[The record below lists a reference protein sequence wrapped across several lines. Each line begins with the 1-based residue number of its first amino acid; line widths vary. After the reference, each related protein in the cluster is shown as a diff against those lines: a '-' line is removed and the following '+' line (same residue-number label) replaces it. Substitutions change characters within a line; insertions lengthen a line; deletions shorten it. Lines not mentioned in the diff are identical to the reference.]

1 MQPTWVSKDAQ
12 TFLIALLV
20 LKFIGHNIIKLF
32 GELQFYC
39 IGKEKQVN
47 YNYLIVGHNQG
58 AAVLYMAKQFSP
70 QCTAQHYRDVH
81 VSHFTC
87 HISCVTCLVSHVTC
101 HMSRFMCHLSRVM
114 CHMSPVTCHLSPVAC
129 PNIFLKH
136 FSFKKK
142 KKYHNLFFTL
152 KKKQENLVELV
163 GGGSVINGA
172 YPVQL

>member
-70 QCTAQHYRDVH
+70 HCTAQHYRDVH

-101 HMSRFMCHLSRVM
+101 HMSRFTCRVSHVF
-114 CHMSPVTCHLSPVAC
+114 CLLFFSF
-129 PNIFLKH
+129 FLKQ
-136 FSFKKK
+136 S
-142 KKYHNLFFTL
+142 
-152 KKKQENLVELV
+152 
-163 GGGSVINGA
+163 GGASWWRVCYQWGLPRV
-172 YPVQL
+172 VLCMQ